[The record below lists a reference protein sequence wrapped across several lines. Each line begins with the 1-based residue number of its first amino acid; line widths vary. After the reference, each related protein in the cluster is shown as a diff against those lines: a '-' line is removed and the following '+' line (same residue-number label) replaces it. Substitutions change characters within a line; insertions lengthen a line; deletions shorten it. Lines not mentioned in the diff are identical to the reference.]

1 MDQYGEYA
9 DDHVRTSRLARIP
22 VATHLQSGKNVKK
35 ALLSI
40 SESFKNMSSTFL
52 SDYLTEDDVNN
63 IYNDLQQLADNND
76 WTKQIKFFE
85 RFPDLLFCQCNLVFQ
100 KWQELLPLLFV
111 LPC

>member
-1 MDQYGEYA
+1 MFRHFDSEPLYLSPAFPHDIFPETVDQYGEYA

-76 WTKQIKFFE
+76 
-85 RFPDLLFCQCNLVFQ
+85 
-100 KWQELLPLLFV
+100 
-111 LPC
+111 